1 MARKRKNSPTSTK
14 IQLKHVRWLD
24 IIKPYM
30 ENTANNIFNQLGI
43 SEDLQEWDTLRD
55 NKKLN
60 NIIVTDKPEVLFA
73 RLDIEEEI
81 EYIKAQMK
89 V

>member
-1 MARKRKNSPTSTK
+1 MTEVLIMGDLGVQATY
-14 IQLKHVRWLD
+14 D
-24 IIKPYM
+24 I
-30 ENTANNIFNQLGI
+30 L
-43 SEDLQEWDTLRD
+43 DTLRD